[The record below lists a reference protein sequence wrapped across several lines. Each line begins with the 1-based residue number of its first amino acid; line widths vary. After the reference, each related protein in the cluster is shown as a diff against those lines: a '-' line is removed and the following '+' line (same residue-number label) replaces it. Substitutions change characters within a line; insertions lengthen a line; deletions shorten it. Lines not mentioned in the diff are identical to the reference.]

1 MDTQTTSSPTL
12 PDAPRVTPELP
23 VVVEPQL
30 PDAPVTTPTPA
41 IFVEP
46 QLPAP
51 APTKPG
57 KPNEEINEEIIDVQW
72 RVLPTP
78 MQPKLPASAPEALL
92 APQSP
97 ERPAKATPAPTGF
110 AFPSTNAKPS
120 RMPAPVPMP
129 GLGWMDGL
137 FGALSSLVSA
147 LSLDW
152 LFGPPS
158 RRKPRYKPVTLV
170 YYAVPTE
177 VGKMAY
183 TTLQQEQVRVQAA
196 GFTEPTEGSMKEFL
210 FNVPVYQTGMCERI
224 LEQLN
229 VEWRKL
235 R

>member
-30 PDAPVTTPTPA
+30 PDAPVTTPAPA

-57 KPNEEINEEIIDVQW
+57 KPNEEIIDGKW

-78 MQPKLPASAPEALL
+78 MPEVLP

-97 ERPAKATPAPTGF
+97 AQPAKAAPAPTGF
-110 AFPSTNAKPS
+110 ALPSTNAKPS

-158 RRKPRYKPVTLV
+158 RRKPRYKPVPLA

-177 VGKMAY
+177 VGKMVY

-196 GFTEPTEGSMKEFL
+196 GFTEPADGNMKEFL
-210 FNVPVYQTGMCERI
+210 FNVPIYQTGMCERI
-224 LEQLN
+224 LERLN
-229 VEWRKL
+229 IEWRKL

>member
-12 PDAPRVTPELP
+12 PDMPPTTPELP
-23 VVVEPQL
+23 VVAGPQL
-30 PDAPVTTPTPA
+30 PDAPVTTPAPP

-57 KPNEEINEEIIDVQW
+57 KPNEEIIDGQW

-78 MQPKLPASAPEALL
+78 AQPPLPTQAPEALP

-97 ERPAKATPAPTGF
+97 KRPAKAAPAPTGF
-110 AFPSTNAKPS
+110 AFPSTNPKPN

-129 GLGWMDGL
+129 GLGWIDGL

-158 RRKPRYKPVTLV
+158 HRKPRYKPVPLV

-177 VGKMAY
+177 VGKMIY

-196 GFTEPTEGSMKEFL
+196 GFTEPAEGNMKEFL
-210 FNVPVYQTGMCERI
+210 FNVPIYQTGMCERI

-229 VEWRKL
+229 VEWRRLK
-235 R
+235 